1 MQPYLVSN
9 QNSQVDVSQIKGDC
23 FQIMGFDVFID
34 KNLKPWILEVN
45 DSPSMNIQVCKE
57 GPKGLLK
64 QPSEIDKFVK
74 CMCLG
79 DAYELMI

>member
-1 MQPYLVSN
+1 
-9 QNSQVDVSQIKGDC
+9 
-23 FQIMGFDVFID
+23 MGFDVFID

-79 DAYELMI
+79 DAYELMV